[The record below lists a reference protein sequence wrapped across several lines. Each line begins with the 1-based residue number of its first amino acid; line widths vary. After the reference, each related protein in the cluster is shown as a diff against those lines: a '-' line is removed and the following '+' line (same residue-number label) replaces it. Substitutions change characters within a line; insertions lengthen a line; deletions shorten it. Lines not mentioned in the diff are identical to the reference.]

1 MKTLRI
7 ITTTVIISLLS
18 ITASELLANSS
29 AEADSVSQ
37 ATQQVD
43 EKLFET
49 LEKSALFGLSS
60 DVRGIVE
67 STLYNVVDYKVKY
80 PAFESEDLVQRI
92 SEIALEGENHSLR
105 YKAYLALSYYQ
116 NQNEFG
122 TQEELLSLLDNTNQD
137 RIFYYLQEQVQ
148 SGQFTSN

>member
-1 MKTLRI
+1 MNTLRI
-7 ITTTVIISLLS
+7 ITATVIISLLS
-18 ITASELLANSS
+18 ITTSELLANSS

-60 DVRGIVE
+60 DVRGIIE

-80 PAFESEDLVQRI
+80 PAFESEEMVQRI
-92 SEIALEGENHSLR
+92 SEIAHEGESHTLR

-116 NQNEFG
+116 NQDEFG
-122 TQEELLSLLDNTNQD
+122 TQEELLSMLDNTNQD
-137 RIFYYLQEQVQ
+137 RIFYYLQNQVQ